1 MAPPHK
7 RPKRDGE
14 DSESKESSIPGGTNE
29 SPPETLEKAF
39 ELMTRGSTTIYGSMT
54 AYLEAVDKDQE
65 DVTELFAAQY
75 FKDGSLENKYSVPPE
90 FRKLVVARS
99 KRGEVISIADSVA
112 EINSEELLKVLTVGG
127 MMAMGFK
134 TVILG
139 ESNDNYVE
147 AIGIPGG
154 VYVEALD
161 EPVKKQ
167 KDHHG
172 EARVVVT
179 RKSRTVV
186 YAPESDIHE
195 TLELGYVTLAGQ
207 RNLLSALNSMA
218 NKEDLSDWDASVY
231 VDTDALAQAMKRE
244 EQKDAAKS
252 FYAALYAMKIDTMT
266 GDERTR
272 FFAENAS
279 FRLAHSLQIRL
290 PHRGPV
296 YSKINNKKIESVS
309 ITDLDDD
316 DQVLL
321 NTNIISQK
329 EYANLIGDVADLQVL
344 KYTADVGV
352 KKGNNKW
359 SEITARFTEN
369 AGTLKALLSS
379 ITKANND
386 AEKIGD
392 SKLTTQPAKK
402 KTVSMNF

>member
-1 MAPPHK
+1 
-7 RPKRDGE
+7 
-14 DSESKESSIPGGTNE
+14 
-29 SPPETLEKAF
+29 
-39 ELMTRGSTTIYGSMT
+39 MT
-54 AYLEAVDKDQE
+54 AYLQAATDGQE

-90 FRKLVVARS
+90 FRKLVVSRS
-99 KRGEVISIADSVA
+99 KRGEVISIADSGA
-112 EINSEELLKVLTVGG
+112 EINSEALLKVLTVGG
-127 MMAMGFK
+127 LMAMGFE

-139 ESNDNYVE
+139 ESNDSYVE
-147 AIGIPGG
+147 AVGIPGG
-154 VYVEALD
+154 VYVEAMD
-161 EPVKKQ
+161 EPVKNK

-179 RKSRTVV
+179 RKSRTIV
-186 YAPESDIHE
+186 YASKSDIHE

-207 RNLLSALNSMA
+207 RNILSALNSMA
-218 NKEDLSDWDASVY
+218 NKEDLSDWNASAY
-231 VDTDALAQAMKRE
+231 VDTDALTQAVKRE

-252 FYAALYAMKIDTMT
+252 FYAALYAMKIETMA
-266 GDERTR
+266 GDEKTR

-279 FRLAHSLQIRL
+279 YRLAHSFQIRL

-329 EYANLIGDVADLQVL
+329 EYANLIGDVADLQVI
-344 KYTADVGV
+344 KYSADVGA

-359 SEITARFTEN
+359 CEITARFTEN
-369 AGTLKALLSS
+369 ASTLKTLLSS
-379 ITKANND
+379 ITKANSD
-386 AEKIGD
+386 AGKTGD
-392 SKLTTQPAKK
+392 SMPTTQAAKK